1 MGAIAVGSLAV
12 SILTAAWSLE
22 VALASSALAL
32 TGGVLLGVVAL
43 RGHDDEIPPV
53 DEAVVDRLLA
63 DPVLAPLP
71 APTIERLARAVERV
85 SVPADSVVVSEGQS
99 GDRDYLLCTGVASV
113 TMEGRRLRELDE
125 GDSFGEIALLRDVP
139 RTATVRAISALT
151 LLGVPRDDFLEAVT
165 GSPRS
170 LRTATTIIDD
180 HLSR

>member
-1 MGAIAVGSLAV
+1 M
-12 SILTAAWSLE
+12 
-22 VALASSALAL
+22 SSALAL

-63 DPVLAPLP
+63 DPVLAPLA

-85 SVPADSVVVSEGQS
+85 TVPADSVVFSEGQS
-99 GDRDYLLCTGVASV
+99 GDRYYLVCTGVASV

-125 GDSFGEIALLRDVP
+125 GDSFGEIALLRDVQ
-139 RTATVRAISALT
+139 RTATVRATSPLT